1 MVQLQLWM
9 FQGSQEVNWPCSIF
23 PHSYHLEVPSRW
35 DMGHLASLVGWADC
49 KLRTPTCQVSHWCL
63 CEAPAKQAMPAGLE
77 GCQGCSSLA
86 DFVANGRPSERKAL
100 QASLSSA
107 QKCGRQ
113 FQTLALVLGIVFFLS
128 LKAQTR
134 KKNTTRQ
141 NSWNVLLL
149 VYSNRAKL
157 RPWPEAALTTLTI
170 HGS

>member
-1 MVQLQLWM
+1 
-9 FQGSQEVNWPCSIF
+9 
-23 PHSYHLEVPSRW
+23 
-35 DMGHLASLVGWADC
+35 MGHLASLVGWADC

-113 FQTLALVLGIVFFLS
+113 FQTLALVLGIEGL
-128 LKAQTR
+128 
-134 KKNTTRQ
+134 NTALEKLCDYVQ
-141 NSWNVLLL
+141 PEFDPKIGFIKDISAGAVML
-149 VYSNRAKL
+149 VAI
-157 RPWPEAALTTLTI
+157 AAGIVGLI
-170 HGS
+170 IYIPKIF